1 MAKGEK
7 TNLYL
12 LSIVAI
18 VAIVGIVVL
27 ILNSGAGSVSLS
39 DDLSGEAFKVSKM
52 SDCKTGTVMNAQG
65 DCVSVFAGTKGAEIK
80 GTTTGLDSGEEVPCD
95 GKGDHMCG
103 EECCSP
109 NQECTSDKGCQ

>member
-1 MAKGEK
+1 MAKEKGEK

-39 DDLSGEAFKVSKM
+39 DSDLSGEDLTGQVTSEVCGGGKLCIKNGVTYCCDKVKA
-52 SDCKTGTVMNAQG
+52 K
-65 DCVSVFAGTKGAEIK
+65 
-80 GTTTGLDSGEEVPCD
+80 L
-95 GKGDHMCG
+95 
-103 EECCSP
+103 
-109 NQECTSDKGCQ
+109 